1 MAALRPLT
9 IAVLIKQVPDMN
21 AARVDRASGRVVTS
35 SHLGISSYDRY
46 AIEAALRLKEAAG
59 GGEIVVVA
67 LGPASVKDAIS
78 RALAMGADRG
88 IHLETADPNAADT
101 LAVAAALAGALA
113 PLNADLVLAGQTSD
127 DYESGQVGAQVAA
140 LANLPVISNVVGI
153 EREGDDVLVRRDME
167 DGYQNVRAGFPLMI
181 LASTGLDEPRVPT
194 VKGIMGAKKKPVE
207 VTSVTLPAAAR
218 LTWET
223 PYVPPKTTSGIIVQ
237 DVPASEAAQQL
248 VAWLQEQKLV

>member
-21 AARVDRASGRVVTS
+21 AARIDRASGSVVAS
-35 SHLGISSYDRY
+35 GQLGISSYDRY

-67 LGPASVKDAIS
+67 LGPAAVKDAIS

-88 IHLETADPNAADT
+88 IHLETADANDADT
-101 LAVAAALAGALA
+101 LAVATALAEAIA
-113 PLNADLVLAGQTSD
+113 PVNADLVLAGQASD
-127 DYESGQVGAQVAA
+127 DYEAGQVGAQVAA
-140 LANLPVISNVVGI
+140 LANLPVISNVVSI
-153 EREGDDVLVRRDME
+153 DREGDGVLVRRDTE
-167 DGYQNVRAGFPLMI
+167 DGYQRVRAGFPLMI
-181 LASTGLDEPRVPT
+181 LASTGLDEPRVPS

-207 VTSVTLPAAAR
+207 VTPVTLPAATR

-237 DVPASEAAQQL
+237 DVPSSEAAQQL
-248 VAWLQEQKLV
+248 VAWLQQQKLI

>member
-9 IAVLIKQVPDMN
+9 IAVLVKQVPDMN
-21 AARVDRASGRVVTS
+21 AARVDRAAGRVVTS
-35 SHLGISSYDRY
+35 GQLGISSYDRY

-67 LGPASVKDAIS
+67 LGPATVKDAIS

-101 LAVAAALAGALA
+101 LAVATALAEAIASLD
-113 PLNADLVLAGQTSD
+113 ADVVLAGQTAD
-127 DYESGQVGAQVAA
+127 DYETGQVGAQVAA
-140 LANLPVISNVVGI
+140 LANLPVVSNVVSI
-153 EREGDDVLVRRDME
+153 EREGDAVLLRRDME
-167 DGYQNVRAGFPLMI
+167 DGYQRLRADLPVMI
-181 LASTGLDEPRVPT
+181 LASTGLDEPRVPS

-207 VTSVTLPAAAR
+207 VRTVVLPADAR

-223 PYVPPKTTSGIIVQ
+223 PYVPPKTTSGVIVQ
-237 DVPASEAAQQL
+237 DVPASEAAAQL
-248 VAWLQEQKLV
+248 VAWLQDQKLI

>member
-35 SHLGISSYDRY
+35 GQLGISSYDRY

-59 GGEIVVVA
+59 GGEVVVVA
-67 LGPASVKDAIS
+67 LGPATVKDAIS

-88 IHLETADPNAADT
+88 IHLETADPNDADT
-101 LAVAAALAGALA
+101 LAVATALAETIA

-127 DYESGQVGAQVAA
+127 DYEAGQVGAQVAA
-140 LANLPVISNVVGI
+140 LANLPVISNVVSI
-153 EREGDDVLVRRDME
+153 EREGDAVLVRRDME
-167 DGYQNVRAGFPLMI
+167 DGYQRVRAAFPLMI
-181 LASTGLDEPRVPT
+181 LASTGLDEPRVPS
-194 VKGIMGAKKKPVE
+194 VKGIMGAKKKPVDI
-207 VTSVTLPAAAR
+207 TPITLSSAAR

-223 PYVPPKTTSGIIVQ
+223 PYVPPKTTSGVIVQ

-248 VAWLQEQKLV
+248 VAWLQEQKLI